1 MSKDKK
7 KNSFWNRWRFKY
19 RFVILNSENFEER
32 LSFNMSRLN
41 VFLLTCVTVTLLIGG
56 TALVIAFSPLRE
68 YIPGY
73 TSTDIRRQMVTLN
86 QLSDSLNTELINR
99 ERYLQNIKNIIE
111 GRNIDTSQVE
121 IVPPNSTLEDINF
134 EKTPEDSLLREQVE
148 AEEKFNFFGYTNVD
162 NQSIE
167 KLLFFLP
174 VKGLVT
180 ESFNI
185 EDEHYGVD
193 VVTKENELIKS
204 TLNGVVVMSSWT
216 SETGH
221 VIAIQHENNLLS
233 VYKHNSV
240 LLKDQ
245 GEKVEAGEAIAII
258 GNSGKWSS
266 GPHLHFEL
274 WYNNKPVDPEQYIL
288 F

>member
-1 MSKDKK
+1 M
-7 KNSFWNRWRFKY
+7 
-19 RFVILNSENFEER
+19 
-32 LSFNMSRLN
+32 
-41 VFLLTCVTVTLLIGG
+41 GG

-86 QLSDSLNTELINR
+86 QLSDSLNAELINR

-174 VKGLVT
+174 VKGLIT

-245 GEKVEAGEAIAII
+245 GERVEAGEAIAII

>member
-32 LSFNMSRLN
+32 LSFNISRLN
-41 VFLLTCVTVTLLIGG
+41 VFLLSCVTITLLMGG

-73 TSTDIRRQMVTLN
+73 TSTNIRRQVVTLN

-111 GRNIDTSQVE
+111 GRDIDTNTSSSWKRMSAQEETTV
-121 IVPPNSTLEDINF
+121 DR
-134 EKTPEDSLLREQVE
+134 TPEDSLLREQVE
-148 AEEKFNFFGYTNVD
+148 AEEKFNFFGTTNMD
-162 NQSIE
+162 NQSVE
-167 KLLFFLP
+167 NLLFFVP

-180 ESFNI
+180 QSFNI

-193 VVTKENELIKS
+193 IVTKENELIKS
-204 TLNGVVVMSSWT
+204 TLSGVVVFSSWT
-216 SETGH
+216 SETGN
-221 VIAIQHENNLLS
+221 VIAVQHENNLLS
-233 VYKHNSV
+233 IYKHNSV

-245 GEKVEAGEAIAII
+245 GERVVAGEAIAII

-274 WYNNKPVDPEQYIL
+274 WYNNNPVNPEQYIL

>member
-19 RFVILNSENFEER
+19 RFVILNSESFEER

-41 VFLLTCVTVTLLIGG
+41 IFLLTCVSVTLLMVS
-56 TALVIAFSPLRE
+56 TALVIAYSPLRE

-73 TSTDIRRQMVTLN
+73 TNADITRQMVTLN
-86 QLSDSLNTELINR
+86 QLSDSLNNELINR

-111 GRNIDTSQVE
+111 GRVLGADQVE
-121 IVPPNSTLEDINF
+121 IVPPNSKLENVNF
-134 EKTPEDSLLREQVE
+134 EKTTEDSLLRRQVE
-148 AEEKFNFFGYTNVD
+148 AEERFNFFGYTSVG
-162 NQSIE
+162 NQNIE

-174 VKGLVT
+174 VKGLIT

-185 EDEHYGVD
+185 ENKHFGVD
-193 VVTKENELIKS
+193 VVTKEDELVKS
-204 TLNGVVVMSSWT
+204 TLDGVVVMSSWT

-221 VIAIQHENNLLS
+221 VIAVQHENNLLS
-233 VYKHNSV
+233 IYKHNSV

-245 GEKVEAGEAIAII
+245 GERVNAGEAIAII
-258 GNSGKWSS
+258 GNTGKWSS

-274 WYNNKPVDPEQYIL
+274 WYNNNPVDPEQYII

>member
-7 KNSFWNRWRFKY
+7 NNSFWNRWRLKY
-19 RFVILNSENFEER
+19 RFVILNSENFDE
-32 LSFNMSRLN
+32 LISFNISRLN
-41 VFLLTCVTVTLLIGG
+41 VFLLTCVTITLLMGG
-56 TALVIAFSPLRE
+56 TALVIAFSPLKE

-73 TSTDIRRQMVTLN
+73 TSTDLRRQMVTLN
-86 QLSDSLNTELINR
+86 QLSDSLNTELIYR

-111 GRNIDTSQVE
+111 GRNIDSVQVKA
-121 IVPPNSTLEDINF
+121 VPPNSTLENINF
-134 EKTPEDSLLREQVE
+134 EKTPEDSLLREEVE

-162 NQSIE
+162 NQKIE

-174 VKGLVT
+174 VKGFIT

-185 EDEHYGVD
+185 EEKHYGID
-193 VVTKENELIKS
+193 VVSKENELIKS
-204 TLNGVVVMSSWT
+204 ALSGVVVMSSWT

-221 VIAIQHENNLLS
+221 VIVIQHENNLLS

-245 GEKVEAGEAIAII
+245 GEKVVAGEAIAII

>member
-41 VFLLTCVTVTLLIGG
+41 VFLLTCVTVTLLMGG

-174 VKGLVT
+174 VKGLIT

-245 GEKVEAGEAIAII
+245 GDRVEAGEAIAII

-274 WYNNKPVDPEQYIL
+274 WYKNNPVDPEQYIL